1 MRTLFVV
8 IAGFIAAATSAF
20 ASTDDSW
27 SDLERRA
34 VPACTL
40 TTAKFAL
47 TADLQLDGRILGVGG
62 DSDQYYGLVFVDDKR
77 QRWLCLYDKKT
88 GAKTVS
94 HIEDVGHR

>member
-1 MRTLFVV
+1 MRTLF
-8 IAGFIAAATSAF
+8 IGLSLAAF
-20 ASTDDSW
+20 ATPALASTSDAW
-27 SDLERRA
+27 SDLDRRA

-47 TADLQLDGRILGVGG
+47 TADLQLDGRILGG
-62 DSDQYYGLVFVDDKR
+62 DSDQYYGLVFLDDKR

-88 GAKTVS
+88 GAKTVA